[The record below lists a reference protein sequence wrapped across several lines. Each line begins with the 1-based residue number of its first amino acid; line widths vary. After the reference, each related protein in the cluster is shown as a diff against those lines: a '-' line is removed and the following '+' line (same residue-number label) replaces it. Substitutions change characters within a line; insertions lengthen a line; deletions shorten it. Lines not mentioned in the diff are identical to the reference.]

1 MTRDDLDALEAKVMK
16 KLVERRGFG
25 GYDANAETII
35 SMLEIMLEISRH
47 LRDKEPRP
55 KSEKK

>member
-1 MTRDDLDALEAKVMK
+1 MDRNDLEALEAKIMK

-35 SMLEIMLEISRH
+35 GILEMMLEMSRH

-55 KSEKK
+55 KGAKK